1 LEALKDSYFKSIP
14 FKELF
19 AQARIQN
26 KTKIDTSMAKAE
38 EKFEERI
45 DGEKSDM
52 KESDSVRQQKAQ
64 EARRVREEI
73 IEPRI
78 TRIADFTSRVK
89 AAYGN

>member
-1 LEALKDSYFKSIP
+1 MKDSYFKSIP

-26 KTKIDTSMAKAE
+26 KTKIDTSMANAE
-38 EKFEERI
+38 QKFEERI
-45 DGEKSDM
+45 GKEKRDM
-52 KESDSVRQQKAQ
+52 EDSDSVRQQKAQ

-78 TRIADFTSRVK
+78 TRIADFSARVK